1 MVDLIPLYEKEN
13 KYFFITQRRLKIL
26 IVNSQE
32 N

>member
-13 KYFFITQRRLKIL
+13 KYSFITQRRLKIL
-26 IVNSQE
+26 IVISQE